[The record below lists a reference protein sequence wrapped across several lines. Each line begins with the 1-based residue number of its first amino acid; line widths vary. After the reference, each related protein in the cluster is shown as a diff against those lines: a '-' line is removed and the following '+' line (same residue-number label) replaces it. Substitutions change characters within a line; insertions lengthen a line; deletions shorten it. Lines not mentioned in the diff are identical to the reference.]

1 MNTVKRHNH
10 GIKNPSLMWSMD
22 VGDVRDL
29 HERLSIRCGM
39 PGSRF
44 SACLEMLGYSDILNK
59 PRADWLFWLQLASEL
74 GRGLFQVAA
83 HPRGTTTTIHVLGQD
98 VEVPSGRSED
108 SDAFSWTA
116 TWGVARTLRDARTL
130 EVLHNFDPELLTG
143 VQQSYDL
150 HHYELVFAFRDT
162 DRWEWDWETAAQRTI
177 QHTQAPSL
185 IVPKS
190 APLARAKAECILAL
204 GRKDEAAFN
213 EALFEALN
221 GHKAFLG
228 SRNNRIHVDTLLSF
242 ELLGLC
248 SVAHDMGLAISVE
261 SDYIPRWLYTQEPV
275 TDELS
280 AELLPF
286 LSQEST

>member
-83 HPRGTTTTIHVLGQD
+83 NPRGTTTTIHVLGQD
-98 VEVPSGRSED
+98 VEVPSGSGDE
-108 SDAFSWTA
+108 STAVSWTDV
-116 TWGVARTLRDARTL
+116 WGVARTLRDAKTL
-130 EVLHNFDPELLTG
+130 EVLHNFDPELLYG
-143 VQQSYDL
+143 VGAHYDL
-150 HHYELVFAFRDT
+150 HYYELVFAFRDT
-162 DRWEWDWETAAQRTI
+162 DRWEWDWESSANRAIEHMETR
-177 QHTQAPSL
+177 PLMS
-185 IVPKS
+185 PKGV
-190 APLARAKAECILAL
+190 PLAKGVAECILAL

-228 SRNNRIHVDTLLSF
+228 SRNNRIRVKNLFSF

>member
-83 HPRGTTTTIHVLGQD
+83 NPRGTTTTIHVLGQD
-98 VEVPSGRSED
+98 VEVPSGSGDE
-108 SDAFSWTA
+108 STAVSWTDV
-116 TWGVARTLRDARTL
+116 WGVARTLRDAKTL

-162 DRWEWDWETAAQRTI
+162 DRWEWDWESSANRAIEHMETR
-177 QHTQAPSL
+177 PLMS
-185 IVPKS
+185 PKGV
-190 APLARAKAECILAL
+190 PLAKGVAECILAL

-228 SRNNRIHVDTLLSF
+228 SRNNRIRVKNLFSF

-286 LSQEST
+286 LSQAST

>member
-83 HPRGTTTTIHVLGQD
+83 NPRGTTTTIHVLGQD
-98 VEVPSGRSED
+98 VEVPSGSGDE
-108 SDAFSWTA
+108 STAVSWTDV
-116 TWGVARTLRDARTL
+116 WGVARTLRDAKTL
-130 EVLHNFDPELLTG
+130 EVLHNFDPELLYG
-143 VQQSYDL
+143 VGAHYDL
-150 HHYELVFAFRDT
+150 HYYELVFAFRDT
-162 DRWEWDWETAAQRTI
+162 DRWEWDWESSANRAIEHMESR
-177 QHTQAPSL
+177 PLMS
-185 IVPKS
+185 PKGV
-190 APLARAKAECILAL
+190 PLAKGVAECILAL

-228 SRNNRIHVDTLLSF
+228 SRNNRIRVKNLFSF

>member
-1 MNTVKRHNH
+1 MNTVKRHSH
-10 GIKNPSLMWSMD
+10 GHSNPLRAWARE
-22 VGDVRDL
+22 VRDL
-29 HERLSIRCGM
+29 SGLHADATVHAGM
-39 PGSRF
+39 PGILLSH
-44 SACLEMLGYSDILNK
+44 MLNQLGRSDILAK

-185 IVPKS
+185 IVPKG

>member
-1 MNTVKRHNH
+1 MNTVKRHSH
-10 GIKNPSLMWSMD
+10 GHSNPLRAWARE
-22 VGDVRDL
+22 VRDL
-29 HERLSIRCGM
+29 SGLHADATVHAGM
-39 PGSRF
+39 PGILLSHM
-44 SACLEMLGYSDILNK
+44 LNQLGYSDILAK

-83 HPRGTTTTIHVLGQD
+83 NPRGTTTTIHVLGQD
-98 VEVPSGRSED
+98 VEVPSGSGDE
-108 SDAFSWTA
+108 STAVSWTDV
-116 TWGVARTLRDARTL
+116 WGVARTLRDAKTL
-130 EVLHNFDPELLTG
+130 EVLHNFDPELLYG
-143 VQQSYDL
+143 VGAHYDL
-150 HHYELVFAFRDT
+150 HYYELVFAFRDT